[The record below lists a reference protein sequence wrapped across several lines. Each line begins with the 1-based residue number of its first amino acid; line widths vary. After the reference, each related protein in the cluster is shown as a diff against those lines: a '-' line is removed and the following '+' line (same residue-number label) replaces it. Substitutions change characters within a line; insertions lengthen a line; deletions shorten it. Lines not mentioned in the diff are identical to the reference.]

1 MLSRRQVTL
10 MSGAVPLALALARS
24 DSARSQSKLTLPI
37 ATWGSPTHINIVEF
51 LKPLEAELAAK
62 AGGRITVQHFPAGQL
77 ANDADMAVAVPTG
90 KVKIGWTTLALWSG
104 LIPDVRVGDVPS
116 GLTMAQFGAAI
127 AGPEGLRAV
136 LDREFQEKAA
146 KILAITDLGPVV
158 IVSNKQVK
166 APSDLKGVR
175 IRVFSEGTAAL
186 FRELGA
192 APLQIPFGDIYQ
204 SLQKGTIDAALIG
217 FPGVK
222 SQRMYEITKF
232 LLIPASFC
240 GTGLQGYVANLPWW
254 QGIPEGDRKLI
265 SDAVAVAEASCQ
277 NAVIADREVLAKE
290 YAEKGMVVT
299 SLSNEMPEYKQW
311 AEATAPV
318 LDSASKTLS
327 REIMAPIRKQ
337 LGRA

>member
-1 MLSRRQVTL
+1 MLSRRKMTQML
-10 MSGAVPLALALARS
+10 GAAPFVAATGW
-24 DSARSQSKLTLPI
+24 SAKAQSRLTLPI

-62 AGGRITVQHFPAGQL
+62 AAGRIAVQHFPAGQL
-77 ANDADMAVAVPTG
+77 ASDADMAVAIPTG
-90 KVKIGWTTLALWSG
+90 KVKMGWTTLALWSG
-104 LIPDVRVGDVPS
+104 LIADVRVGDVPS

-127 AGPEGLRAV
+127 GGADGIKVV
-136 LDREFQEKAA
+136 LDRQFQQKAA

-158 IVSNKQVK
+158 IVSNRQIKSP
-166 APSDLKGVR
+166 ADLKGVR
-175 IRVFSEGTAAL
+175 IRVFSEGTALL

-254 QGIPEGDRKLI
+254 NGIAEADRKLVA
-265 SDAVAVAEASCQ
+265 DAVALAEAECQ
-277 NAVIADREVLAKE
+277 KAVIADREVLAKE
-290 YAEKGMVVT
+290 YAEKGMTVT
-299 SLSNEMPEYKQW
+299 SLSPEMPDYKLW
-311 AEATAPV
+311 AAATAPV
-318 LDSASKTLS
+318 L
-327 REIMAPIRKQ
+327 RQ

>member
-1 MLSRRQVTL
+1 MLSRRKMTQML
-10 MSGAVPLALALARS
+10 GAAPFVAATGW
-24 DSARSQSKLTLPI
+24 SAKAQSRLTLPI

-62 AGGRITVQHFPAGQL
+62 AAGRIAVQHFPAGQL
-77 ANDADMAVAVPTG
+77 ASDADMAVAIPTG
-90 KVKIGWTTLALWSG
+90 KVKMGWTTLALWSG
-104 LIPDVRVGDVPS
+104 LIADVRVGDVPS

-127 AGPEGLRAV
+127 GGADGIKVV
-136 LDREFQEKAA
+136 LDRQFQQKAA

-158 IVSNKQVK
+158 IVSNRQIKSP
-166 APSDLKGVR
+166 ADLKGVR
-175 IRVFSEGTAAL
+175 IRVFSEGTALL

-254 QGIPEGDRKLI
+254 NGIAEADRKLVA
-265 SDAVAVAEASCQ
+265 DAVALAEAECQ
-277 NAVIADREVLAKE
+277 KAVIADREVLAKE
-290 YAEKGMVVT
+290 YAEKGMTVT
-299 SLSNEMPEYKQW
+299 SLSPEMPEYKLW
-311 AEATAPV
+311 AAATAPV
-318 LDSASKTLS
+318 LDSAGKTLS
-327 REIMAPIRKQ
+327 PAVMAPVLRQ

>member
-1 MLSRRQVTL
+1 MLSRRRVTQ
-10 MSGAVPLALALARS
+10 MLAAAPAALTGRGTAW
-24 DSARSQSKLTLPI
+24 AQSRLTLPV
-37 ATWGSPTHINIVEF
+37 ATWGSPSHINIVEF

-62 AGGRITVQHFPAGQL
+62 AGGRIAVQHFPAGQL
-77 ANDADMAVAVPTG
+77 ANDADMAVAIPTG

-104 LIPDVRVGDVPS
+104 LVPDVRVGDVPS

-127 AGPEGLRAV
+127 GGADGIKAV
-136 LDREFQEKAA
+136 LDQQFARKAA

-158 IVSNKQVK
+158 IVSNKPIQ
-166 APSDLKGVR
+166 APADLKGVR
-175 IRVFSEGTAAL
+175 IRVFSEGTALL

-222 SQRMYEITKF
+222 SQRMYEITKH

-254 QGIPEGDRKLI
+254 TGIAEADRKLV
-265 SDAVAVAEASCQ
+265 SEAAAVAEASCQ
-277 NAVIADREVLAKE
+277 KAVIADREVLAKE
-290 YAEKGMVVT
+290 YAEKGMAVT
-299 SLSNEMPEYKQW
+299 SLSPEMPEYKQW

-318 LDSASKTLS
+318 LESAGKTLS
-327 REIMAPIRKQ
+327 PAIMAPIRKQ
-337 LGRA
+337 LGRG

>member
-1 MLSRRQVTL
+1 MLSRRDLAQMLGV
-10 MSGAVPLALALARS
+10 MPFALAGARG
-24 DSARSQSKLTLPI
+24 AAAQSRVTLPI

-62 AGGRITVQHFPAGQL
+62 AAGRITVQHFPAGQL
-77 ANDADMAVAVPTG
+77 ASDADMAVAIPTG
-90 KVKIGWTTLALWSG
+90 KVKMGWTTLALWSG

-127 AGPEGLRAV
+127 GGPDGIKAV
-136 LDREFQEKAA
+136 LDRQFQEKAA
-146 KILAITDLGPVV
+146 KILAMTDLGPVV
-158 IVSNKQVK
+158 IVSNKPIK
-166 APSDLKGVR
+166 APADLKGVR
-175 IRVFSEGTAAL
+175 IRVFSEGTALL
-186 FRELGA
+186 FKELGA

-254 QGIPEGDRKLI
+254 HGVAEADRKLI
-265 SDAVAVAEASCQ
+265 ADAIAVAEASCQ
-277 NAVIADREVLAKE
+277 QAVIADREVLAKE
-290 YAEKGMVVT
+290 YAEKGMTVT
-299 SLSNEMPEYKQW
+299 SLVPAMAEYKQW
-311 AEATAPV
+311 ADATAPV
-318 LDSASKTLS
+318 LDSAGKALS
-327 REIMAPIRKQ
+327 PAVMAPIRKQ

>member
-1 MLSRRQVTL
+1 MTQMLGAAPFAIASGHSAQAQSRV
-10 MSGAVPLALALARS
+10 
-24 DSARSQSKLTLPI
+24 TLPI

-62 AGGRITVQHFPAGQL
+62 SAGRIVVQHFPAGQL

-127 AGPEGLRAV
+127 GGPDGIKAV
-136 LDREFQEKAA
+136 LDQQFQQKAA

-158 IVSNKQVK
+158 IVSNKQIK

-175 IRVFSEGTAAL
+175 IRVFSEGTAML
-186 FRELGA
+186 FREIGA

-254 QGIPEGDRKLI
+254 NGIAESDRKLV

-277 NAVIADREVLAKE
+277 KAVIADREVLAKE
-290 YAEKGMVVT
+290 YAEKGMTVT
-299 SLSNEMPEYKQW
+299 SLSPAMPEYKQW

-327 REIMAPIRKQ
+327 PAVIRPVRKQ
-337 LGRA
+337 LDRA